1 MMKRTQ
7 FSDNIRNITRQ
18 KISWF
23 SVCLIVALGV
33 TSYLGIIYASEA
45 IKRSGAQ
52 FYDETAFRDIQAVST
67 LMFSQSDVDAIE
79 SIDGVSCAEGFYQT
93 NAVVK
98 NKTKTQ
104 NVTVNSLTEK
114 VSVPIVV
121 QGRLPEKPSECVLE
135 SKLMEKLSLSVGDT
149 VSLLT
154 AKGNT
159 ANYLIRPDYLIVGEV
174 LHPDHITVRLPEN
187 LYVLVTREAFDP
199 LQTMQSYMRAD
210 IRVDVA
216 RGFNP
221 FEDDYFKAISKI
233 QDELNSLGIERSK
246 LRDSY
251 VWSTLKAT
259 EAQIENGWNTYNS
272 AKEVL
277 TLAEKEET
285 EEINEKY
292 AALWQDYA
300 AYTKEKYGI
309 DASYVAEYQSDKL
322 EKSVDKAGKA
332 LNEYEKSL
340 ITAEKQYE
348 EIRAQIEEIGACRWF
363 SFDRMANAAFVDL
376 SMVASNL
383 GSLAMSFSLLF
394 VVVGA
399 LVCYATIG
407 RMADEQRSLIGAQKA
422 LGFFTGEI
430 FKKYAL
436 FALTSVIVGIILGTA
451 LAYLGLQAVICKGYA
466 GMYVFGESMP
476 YFSPEPTAIVAVMGI
491 LLALTAAFSAC
502 HRLLSHTAV
511 SLMKGE
517 AIRTDWK
524 RILITTVS
532 VAGCMALLVIGFS
545 LKSAVDGVMDKQ
557 YGEIVKYDK
566 KVRFNPDASDTTADD
581 IEAVLKDAGTDYLQV
596 LDKFT
601 TYQVDRSMELSE
613 LICGDTDR
621 LNDFFA
627 VKNVKD
633 GKLMTIPSDSIL
645 IQKRLAETYDLKA
658 GDTFRIFDDF
668 VNEYEAAIGGIFD
681 NYTGRAMVISEDYYQ
696 TLFQRPCPMDTYFVK
711 LNGADE
717 KALLASLRKVK
728 GFTSMSRSDTSRALF
743 ASISAVL
750 NGVIVLLIVLAAI
763 MASVVLLNLA
773 NLYVMQKKKEL
784 CIMRINGFTISETT
798 MYAAK
803 EVIITT
809 IAGILAGL
817 LSGMG
822 LAYWIIRTLE
832 QPHIQLVRT
841 PDPMSLILSAGIT
854 LLFAFIVNALAFRK
868 IKDFLLDY

>member
-1 MMKRTQ
+1 MKITQ
-7 FSDNIRNITRQ
+7 LTDNIRNITRQ
-18 KISWF
+18 KVSWF

-33 TSYLGIIYASEA
+33 TSYLGIIYASES
-45 IKRSGAQ
+45 IKRSGAN

-67 LMFSQSDVDAIE
+67 LMFSESDVDAIKN
-79 SIDGVSCAEGFYQT
+79 IDGVSYAEGFYQT
-93 NAVVK
+93 TAVVK
-98 NKTKTQ
+98 NETRTQ
-104 NVTVNSLTEK
+104 NVTVNSLTEN
-114 VSVPIVV
+114 VSVPIVL
-121 QGRLPEKPSECVLE
+121 QGRLPKKPTECVLE

-149 VSLLT
+149 ISLLT
-154 AKGNT
+154 ANGNT
-159 ANYLIRPDYLIVGEV
+159 ANYMIQPDYLIVGEV

-199 LQTMQSYMRAD
+199 LQTMQSFMRAD
-210 IRVDVA
+210 IRVEAA

-233 QDELNSLGIERSK
+233 QDELSSLGIERSK

-251 VWSTLKAT
+251 VWDILEAT
-259 EAQIENGWNTYNS
+259 EAQIEIGWTTYKDARKILS
-272 AKEVL
+272 
-277 TLAEKEET
+277 LAENDVEEEVN
-285 EEINEKY
+285 EEYEV
-292 AALWQDYA
+292 LWQDYA
-300 AYTKEKYGI
+300 AKAKEKYGI
-309 DASYVAEYQSDKL
+309 DVEYIAEYQAKKIKESTD
-322 EKSVDKAGKA
+322 EAYEA
-332 LNEYEKSL
+332 LNEYKKTL
-340 ITAEKQYE
+340 LKAEKQYE
-348 EIRAQIEEIGACRWF
+348 EIHTQIEEIGACRWF

-407 RMADEQRSLIGAQKA
+407 RMADEQRSLIGAEKA
-422 LGFFTGEI
+422 LGFFASEI
-430 FKKYAL
+430 FKKYAI

-451 LAYLGLQAVICKGYA
+451 LAYWGLQSVICKGYA
-466 GMYVFGESMP
+466 GMYVFGESTP
-476 YFSPEPTAIVAVMGI
+476 SFSLEPTVIVVVMGI
-491 LLALTAAFSAC
+491 LLALIAAFGAC

-545 LKSAVDGVMDKQ
+545 LKFAVDGVMDKQ

-566 KVRFNPDASDTTADD
+566 KVRFNPDASDTVAGD
-581 IEAVLKDAGTDYLQV
+581 IESVLKDAGTDYLQV

-613 LICGDTDR
+613 MICGDTDR

-627 VKNVKD
+627 VKNVKN
-633 GKLMTIPSDSIL
+633 GKIMTIPSDSIL
-645 IQKRLAETYDLKA
+645 IQKRLAETYGLKK
-658 GDTFRIFDDF
+658 GDTFKIFDDF
-668 VNEYEAAIGGIFD
+668 VNGYEATVGGVFN

-696 TLFQRPCPMDTYFVK
+696 TLFHIPCPKDTYFVK

-717 KALLASLRKVK
+717 KALLASLRKIK
-728 GFTSMSRSDTSRALF
+728 GFTSMSRSDTSRTLF
-743 ASISAVL
+743 ASISVVL
-750 NGVIVLLIVLAAI
+750 NGVIILLIVLAAI

-784 CIMRINGFTISETT
+784 CIMRINGFTIFETT
-798 MYAAK
+798 IYAAK
-803 EVIITT
+803 EVIVTT
-809 IAGILAGL
+809 IAGIAVGL

-841 PDPMSLILSAGIT
+841 PNPISLILSAVIT

-868 IKDFLLDY
+868 IKGFLIDY